1 MVNEAYRRLCDIY
14 VTLAGFL
21 LNVIKGKLHV
31 SGAFSQVLNLACVN
45 FYYVLVIVTS
55 IEK

>member
-21 LNVIKGKLHV
+21 LKKLKNL
-31 SGAFSQVLNLACVN
+31 GAAAVNYLRYLSACVRREI
-45 FYYVLVIVTS
+45 YS
-55 IEK
+55 R

>member
-21 LNVIKGKLHV
+21 LINGFSLRGNTGQDV
-31 SGAFSQVLNLACVN
+31 SCRFLSHLVGYGDQV
-45 FYYVLVIVTS
+45 
-55 IEK
+55 